1 MLRLDFFG
9 LLLTLFFLGPKHWRW
24 GLAAAG
30 VALVTTV
37 LFLVVWKADLV
48 AYTMGGLFTQV
59 ELASRSL
66 GTLLA
71 ALVGPFAVYAVA
83 KIMAWRPMG
92 QVGWL
97 RQILPWS
104 ELENPAAGTFAKY
117 ALLSALFALVK
128 VLGR

>member
-30 VALVTTV
+30 GALVTTV

-48 AYTMGGLFTQV
+48 A
-59 ELASRSL
+59 
-66 GTLLA
+66 LLA